1 MTCLCPDLII
11 AACCDPSPQ
20 PTAKITRLA
29 AVIVEVR
36 ESMNLGFAEVWF
48 ERSVKISR
56 TTDVITIDA

>member
-36 ESMNLGFAEVWF
+36 ESMNLDGTLEFGLRCENF
-48 ERSVKISR
+48 REGEERENFM
-56 TTDVITIDA
+56 